1 MIVKLLTEHHLE
13 FLSLKGGCTGS
24 SECTLVKKS
33 NWKSHVTAHLI
44 HFRLFETNDEVRGMF
59 AKVIKNLNVTDLRES
74 KELENHVKQVMYTLD
89 EAISSLE
96 DVDFVVN
103 MLHSVGKGH
112 RRLVEAGGFNPNVF
126 WVRRVICTS
135 YHSKES

>member
-1 MIVKLLTEHHLE
+1 M
-13 FLSLKGGCTGS
+13 
-24 SECTLVKKS
+24 
-33 NWKSHVTAHLI
+33 I

-126 WVRRVICTS
+126 WVGNLNLFWYFTCTT
-135 YHSKES
+135 YHSKETYKNMTIQSVP

>member
-1 MIVKLLTEHHLE
+1 
-13 FLSLKGGCTGS
+13 
-24 SECTLVKKS
+24 
-33 NWKSHVTAHLI
+33 
-44 HFRLFETNDEVRGMF
+44 MF

-126 WVRRVICTS
+126 WVGNF
-135 YHSKES
+135 

>member
-1 MIVKLLTEHHLE
+1 M
-13 FLSLKGGCTGS
+13 FYF
-24 SECTLVKKS
+24 
-33 NWKSHVTAHLI
+33 N
-44 HFRLFETNDEVRGMF
+44 RLFETNDEVKAMF
-59 AKVIKNLNVTDLRES
+59 TKVVTNFNVADLRES

-112 RRLVEAGGFNPNVF
+112 VRMYAAGFNPTVF
-126 WVRRVICTS
+126 WVR
-135 YHSKES
+135 

>member
-1 MIVKLLTEHHLE
+1 MFT
-13 FLSLKGGCTGS
+13 S
-24 SECTLVKKS
+24 
-33 NWKSHVTAHLI
+33 
-44 HFRLFETNDEVRGMF
+44 RLFETNDEVKGMF
-59 AKVIKNLNVTDLRES
+59 SKIIQHSSDVSDLRES

-112 RRLVEAGGFNPNVF
+112 TRLLAAGFNPAVF
-126 WVRRVICTS
+126 WVSFIFIV
-135 YHSKES
+135 